1 MLSVRVSF
9 AHPRMVLK
17 PIALVSSVV
26 ISIRWVAS
34 VEANKETTVLKGSR
48 VGVNG
53 RVQFDLH

>member
-1 MLSVRVSF
+1 MLVRVSF
-9 AHPRMVLK
+9 AQVRVILK

-26 ISIRWVAS
+26 ISIRRVAS

>member
-1 MLSVRVSF
+1 MSVRVSF
-9 AHPRMVLK
+9 AQVRVILK

-34 VEANKETTVLKGSR
+34 VEANKEMTVLKGSR

-53 RVQFDLH
+53 RV